1 MRRNILLLIG
11 TLLVASAANAD
22 EMNFPALMP
31 ADIPG
36 APTLGEPFLVLAGD
50 MPVLTEKHG
59 LAAPALWDWNGDG
72 KRDLLVGEFETNSS
86 DFPMGADG
94 STIRVYLNVGTD
106 SEPLFTEDFEWARD
120 TEGAIME
127 VPQWCCIGFTPQF
140 FDLDDDGYQD
150 MITGQYH
157 PGEVTWFRGSGD
169 GFLPG
174 EKLPQEGDPE
184 AAANPIMMAGRA
196 QRDPSFQPYDGEP
209 GDIGTFAYWVYTSA
223 TFGDLDDDGDFD
235 LIVGG
240 SAGLRVS
247 ENIGGPKNPSFA
259 MRKLLLDIDGRP
271 LQTREHTEAE
281 MQYAQVGGRLLPS
294 ADGKPNPLAVDWD
307 QDGVLDLLVTD
318 SYRTPKSRAV
328 SFFRGVKTP
337 DGHRFEPGIDLLPAE
352 GGAKA
357 IPGSGQ
363 RVGVED
369 WNADGVNDLIIGASV
384 ATVNGGEFSDELSWE
399 WEDVNQVE
407 SAGKDPGLY
416 PPGPRPTV
424 ESQRAMYE
432 RIATDRAAEGR
443 TMPVPSDEELMEQLR
458 SQQEWW
464 DNDIGRL
471 YEMGKGHW
479 LTLRH
484 QGRVYVMLGSKD
496 ADPAPMIATNAGAA
510 PEAAGGTEA
519 NSAAPEAPD
528 ESFSPVSVRVD
539 PMVVLETG
547 RTADVNVQLDMQDG
561 WYIYASTGRNV
572 GQGMK
577 ETSVSFSVPDGLDAA
592 GAVKRPP
599 FRFKGSYDVHL
610 GKGVTWGQPI
620 EAAAGALPGLYEV
633 SAEVT
638 YQTCKDDLCLLPQ
651 TETVVARVL
660 VQ

>member
-1 MRRNILLLIG
+1 MRSKY
-11 TLLVASAANAD
+11 LVGIAAVFVLGAVNAD
-22 EMNFPALMP
+22 EMSFPVLTSS
-31 ADIPG
+31 DIPG
-36 APTLGEPFLVLAGD
+36 APTLGEPFLVMAGD
-50 MPVLTEKHG
+50 KPVLTEKHG

-72 KRDLLVGEFETNSS
+72 KRDLLVGEFETNVE

-106 SEPLFTEDFEWARD
+106 SEPEFTEEFEWARD
-120 TEGAIME
+120 TEGTIME
-127 VPQWCCIGFTPQF
+127 VPQWCCIGFTPMF
-140 FDLDDDGYQD
+140 YDLNDDGYQD

-157 PGEVTWFRGSGD
+157 PGEVTWFRGSAE

-174 EKLPQEGDPE
+174 ENLPQEGDP
-184 AAANPIMMAGRA
+184 ASNG
-196 QRDPSFQPYDGEP
+196 QPQWGNYEGEP
-209 GDIGTFAYWVYTSA
+209 GDIGTFDYWVYTSA
-223 TFGDLDDDGDFD
+223 TFGDLDGDGDYD

-240 SAGLRVS
+240 IGGLRVS
-247 ENIGGPKNPSFA
+247 ENIGGPGNPSFGV
-259 MRKLLLDIDGRP
+259 RELLLDINGEP
-271 LQTREHTEAE
+271 LQTRSYTESE
-281 MQYAQVGGRLLPS
+281 VQYMQTGLRMAPS
-294 ADGKPNPLAVDWD
+294 GDGKPNPLAVDWD

-318 SYRTPKSRAV
+318 SYRAPNSRAV

-337 DGHRFEPGIDLLPAE
+337 EGHRFEPGVDLLPAD

-363 RVGVED
+363 RVYVDD

-384 ATVNGGEFSDELSWE
+384 VTVNGGEFSDELSWE
-399 WEDVNQVE
+399 WEDVNKVE

-416 PPGPRPTV
+416 PPRPRPTL
-424 ESQRAMYE
+424 ETQRAMYQE
-432 RIATDRAAEGR
+432 ISADRAAEGV
-443 TMPVPSDEELMEQLR
+443 TFQVPSDEDILEGL
-458 SQQEWW
+458 SFQQEWW
-464 DNDIGRL
+464 DKDIGRL
-471 YEMGKGHW
+471 YEMGKEYW
-479 LTLRH
+479 LTMRH

-496 ADPAPMIATNAGAA
+496 AEPAPMIAANAETAPDAA
-510 PEAAGGTEA
+510 VGTEA
-519 NSAAPEAPD
+519 DSSSADAPD
-528 ESFSPVSVRVD
+528 ASFSPVSVRVD

-577 ETSVSFSVPDGLDAA
+577 ETSVSFSVPAGIDAA

-599 FRFKGSYDVHL
+599 FRFKGSYDVHM

-620 EAAAGALPGLYEV
+620 EASAGTLPGLYEV

-638 YQTCKDDLCLLPQ
+638 YQTCKDDLCLLPK
-651 TETVVARVL
+651 TENVLARVL